1 MKKVDAALYPINNNL
16 VEELKEEPQLRRHAI
31 RR

>member
-1 MKKVDAALYPINNNL
+1 MNKVDAASISINNNL
-16 VEELKEEPQLRRHAI
+16 VEELKEEPQLRRHAM